1 MKRAILV
8 FLLITSLRPI
18 LAAEKQQEVAA
29 DYVQKSTDLQEK
41 QREIL
46 SDIYRMTSRQRKLAS
61 RKSEQLQKREELEA
75 DMADLQVDILDVSK
89 QIQELRKKI
98 IVRVRNFHRISAPT
112 IFQSLLGAHDL
123 AEMDRNARIM
133 YKIAKS
139 DVEQLR
145 TFRGLKN
152 LLSEQQYKLETKIS
166 EFEKTQKKLEKQESA
181 IKKTYVAQ
189 MDLLKKLSAQD
200 KGIVDKINDLKKK
213 NRGLLGEAEPVLQ
226 GIFLGGIF
234 EKKGHLS
241 LPVQGVVTKR
251 FGLLSM
257 SSKKIRVYNKG
268 WFISAPVTSIV
279 SSVYKG
285 QVAYVGDMGEYQK
298 VIVLDH
304 GDHFY
309 SVYAN
314 LVNASVQIGDD
325 IDALASIGESG
336 ISRLN
341 GMGLYF
347 EMRHFSQSEDP
358 AEWFKNSKFNLSSV
372 KEQSL

>member
-1 MKRAILV
+1 MPNTV
-8 FLLITSLRPI
+8 TST
-18 LAAEKQQEVAA
+18 EEEQKT
-29 DYVQKSTDLQEK
+29 VQVQEK
-41 QREIL
+41 QKEIL
-46 SDIYRMTSRQRKLAS
+46 SDIYRMTSKQRLLAS
-61 RKSEQLQKREELEA
+61 KKSEQLQKREELEA
-75 DMADLQVDILDVSK
+75 DMADLQVDIQDVTS
-89 QIQELRKKI
+89 QIQVLRKRI
-98 IVRVRNFHRISAPT
+98 IVRMRNFHRISAPT

-133 YKIAKS
+133 YKISKS

-152 LLSEQQYKLETKIS
+152 LLSEQQATLEQKIA
-166 EFEKTQKKLEKQESA
+166 EFEKTQKKLERQEAA
-181 IKKTYVAQ
+181 IKKIYNAQ
-189 MDLLKKLSAQD
+189 MDLLKKLSAEDQS
-200 KGIVDKINDLKKK
+200 IINKINELKKK
-213 NRGLLGEAEPVLQ
+213 NRGLLGDKEPIVQ
-226 GIFLGGIF
+226 GLFLGGIY

-251 FGLLSM
+251 FGLLPMNSP
-257 SSKKIRVYNKG
+257 KIRVYNKG
-268 WFISAPVTSIV
+268 WFISSPITSTV

-285 QVAYVGDMGEYQK
+285 QVAFVGDWNDYQK
-298 VIVLDH
+298 VVILDH

-314 LVNASVQIGDD
+314 LTKTNVQIGDD
-325 IDALASIGESG
+325 VEAMASLGESG
-336 ISRLN
+336 ISRLY

-358 AEWFKNSKFNLSSV
+358 AEWFRNSKFNLSSV